1 MHTSSFVFTLH
12 ISTREALPPS
22 NTMNGIEMHIG
33 SGYPTSRI
41 GSGGMMVDWPRRDDG
56 ATRTT
61 IRRAVSFSPTSE
73 MYIVPQESSSKSMFY
88 SREEIDTF
96 KRNLQH
102 DIHQMRRHFASGE
115 ETSREVL
122 YDCMGLENFASQDVL
137 RRIVTKRR
145 AHVNAVLQEQ
155 QRGTNSSINSIAMV
169 SMIYSRWARQR
180 AEKIALSY
188 VRLGEVV

>member
-1 MHTSSFVFTLH
+1 
-12 ISTREALPPS
+12 
-22 NTMNGIEMHIG
+22 MNGIEMHIG

-41 GSGGMMVDWPRRDDG
+41 GSGGMIVDWPRRDDG

-61 IRRAVSFSPTSE
+61 TRRAVSFSPTSE
-73 MYIVPQESSSKSMFY
+73 MYMIPQDSNKSMFY
-88 SREEIDTF
+88 SEDDIDIF
-96 KRNLQH
+96 KRNSYRDAL
-102 DIHQMRRHFASGE
+102 QMRRHFASGE
-115 ETSREVL
+115 EISREVL
-122 YDCMGLENFASQDVL
+122 YDCMGLENFASQDVF

-155 QRGTNSSINSIAMV
+155 ERGTNSYININSIAMV
-169 SMIYSRWARQR
+169 SMIYSQWARQR

>member
-1 MHTSSFVFTLH
+1 MHVS
-12 ISTREALPPS
+12 
-22 NTMNGIEMHIG
+22 
-33 SGYPTSRI
+33 SGYPTSRT
-41 GSGGMMVDWPRRDDG
+41 GSGGMIVDWPRRDGG

-61 IRRAVSFSPTSE
+61 IRRSVSFSPTSE
-73 MYIVPQESSSKSMFY
+73 MYMIPQDSNKSTMFY

-102 DIHQMRRHFASGE
+102 DIHQMRRRFASQDE
-115 ETSREVL
+115 ISREVL

-137 RRIVTKRR
+137 QRIVTKRR
-145 AHVNAVLQEQ
+145 AHVNAVLQVQEQ

-169 SMIYSRWARQR
+169 SMIYSQWARQR

-188 VRLGEVV
+188 VRPV

>member
-1 MHTSSFVFTLH
+1 
-12 ISTREALPPS
+12 
-22 NTMNGIEMHIG
+22 MNGFEMQIS
-33 SGYPTSRI
+33 SGYPASRI
-41 GSGGMMVDWPRRDDG
+41 GSGGMIVDWPRRDDG

-61 IRRAVSFSPTSE
+61 TRRAVSFSPTSE
-73 MYIVPQESSSKSMFY
+73 MYIVPQESSSKSMFF

-115 ETSREVL
+115 EISREVL
-122 YDCMGLENFASQDVL
+122 CDCMGLESFASQDVL
-137 RRIVTKRR
+137 QRIRMKRR

-188 VRLGEVV
+188 VRLGEEVV

>member
-1 MHTSSFVFTLH
+1 MHH
-12 ISTREALPPS
+12 QA
-22 NTMNGIEMHIG
+22 TMNNSDINIRDDPPLLNG
-33 SGYPTSRI
+33 SGEMI
-41 GSGGMMVDWPRRDDG
+41 VDWPRRDDG
-56 ATRTT
+56 ATRTST
-61 IRRAVSFSPTSE
+61 RRSVSFSPTSE
-73 MYIVPQESSSKSMFY
+73 MYMIPQDSNKSMFY
-88 SREEIDTF
+88 SEEDIDIF
-96 KRNLQH
+96 KRNSYRDAL
-102 DIHQMRRHFASGE
+102 QMRRHFASGE
-115 ETSREVL
+115 EISREVL

-188 VRLGEVV
+188 VRLDEEVV